1 MDEWTK
7 QLIEEI
13 FYDQQDSPIIALLK
27 ELLKLA
33 DKELYRQLRDKKIT
47 LRQFKTRCM
56 EKLNGNQFPFTDYDD
71 VVHLIHP
78 DCRNL
83 DLRKVE
89 KWSLAAFGKPFNKLS
104 LKGPDSFINKL
115 EDWQVQPRCLKS
127 IANFSLNDKKRTS
140 SAAADTVGGKR
151 QASKPAGS

>member
-7 QLIEEI
+7 QLVEKIL
-13 FYDQQDSPIIALLK
+13 FDQHDSPLIPQVK

-56 EKLNGNQFPFTDYDD
+56 EKLNGNRLNFTDYDD
-71 VVHLIHP
+71 VVDLIHP

-83 DLRKVE
+83 DLKKVD
-89 KWSLAAFGKPFNKLS
+89 KWA
-104 LKGPDSFINKL
+104 
-115 EDWQVQPRCLKS
+115 
-127 IANFSLNDKKRTS
+127 
-140 SAAADTVGGKR
+140 
-151 QASKPAGS
+151 QATYG